1 MSLQTL
7 PKLILILML
16 LFGQIFTPAMAKQW
30 MDVSVLSSDEAA
42 VVHQDQRDQ
51 HSQLTLHPNHAHNT
65 HHTHHTHHAQHPN
78 HSAHNTETAPMS
90 CHEPGITT
98 SSVSDCCGDNCHC
111 PSHSCGSGELNRF
124 AVYCVAVSPSW
135 AFGFDGVAPLQRY
148 LPPLFKPP
156 IKTA

>member
-1 MSLQTL
+1 MPIHTL
-7 PKLILILML
+7 PKVILILML

-30 MDVSVLSSDEAA
+30 MDVPVLSSDEAA
-42 VVHQDQRDQ
+42 TIQQDQRDQ
-51 HSQLTLHPNHAHNT
+51 HSQHTLHAH
-65 HHTHHTHHAQHPN
+65 HRDHTHHAHHPN
-78 HSAHNTETAPMS
+78 YSAHNTETATMS
-90 CHEPGITT
+90 CHEPGIKA

-124 AVYCVAVSPSW
+124 TVYCVAASPSW

>member
-42 VVHQDQRDQ
+42 VVQQDQRDQ
-51 HSQLTLHPNHAHNT
+51 HSQLTLHPNH
-65 HHTHHTHHAQHPN
+65 
-78 HSAHNTETAPMS
+78 AHNTETAPMS